1 MRKLIACIACSNKST
16 RLYGK
21 PLQLIDIENKIS
33 ILENIIKILKKIN
46 SIHQIVLAIA
56 DGSENTIFKEYA
68 KKYNIQYINGDPH
81 DVLQRLIKACR
92 KGKGTDIFRITSE
105 CPFFFY
111 ELINSS
117 WKDHIK
123 KNYDVSFLDNVPDGT
138 GFEIISQKSLKYS
151 WKHGN
156 KKHRSELCSLF
167 IRENKKK
174 FKINFINIPKK
185 LQRKDLRITVDNPE
199 DLILVRYIY
208 NKFKLEAPFI
218 PVSKIIRYLDR
229 NPDKKKL
236 VEKYI
241 SDGLKIMYL

>member
-21 PLQLIDIENKIS
+21 PLQFIDIKKKIS
-33 ILENIIKILKKIN
+33 ILENIIKILKKTN
-46 SIHQIVLAIA
+46 SIHEIVLAIA
-56 DGSENTIFKEYA
+56 DGSDNTIFKEYA
-68 KKYNIQYINGDPH
+68 KQYNIQYINGDSY

-111 ELINSS
+111 ELINKS
-117 WKDHIK
+117 WNEHIK
-123 KNYDVSFLDNVPDGT
+123 NNYDVSFLDNVPDGT
-138 GFEIISQKSLKYS
+138 GFEIIKQKSLKYS
-151 WKHGN
+151 WKYGN
-156 KKHRSELCSLF
+156 QRHRSELCSLY
-167 IRENKKK
+167 IRENKTK
-174 FKINFINIPKK
+174 FKINYISIPKK

-199 DLILVRYIY
+199 DLILVRDIY
-208 NKFKLEAPFI
+208 NKFKTKAPFI
-218 PVSKIIRYLDR
+218 PVSKIIKYLDL

-241 SDGLKIMYL
+241 PDGLKIMYL